1 MMDIIVCQRL
11 AGTWKIMNLWVIQI
25 PIPNTNNQHP
35 VRNHAKGRLCS
46 TISNS
51 AKIKDEDISID
62 LQMGFLGD

>member
-1 MMDIIVCQRL
+1 MSKTSRYMKNNELVNN
-11 AGTWKIMNLWVIQI
+11 T
-25 PIPNTNNQHP
+25 NTNNQQP

-62 LQMGFLGD
+62 LQWDF

>member
-1 MMDIIVCQRL
+1 MSKTSRYMENNELVSN
-11 AGTWKIMNLWVIQI
+11 TNTNTNT
-25 PIPNTNNQHP
+25 NTNNQQP

-62 LQMGFLGD
+62 LQWDF

>member
-1 MMDIIVCQRL
+1 MENNELVSN
-11 AGTWKIMNLWVIQI
+11 TNTNT
-25 PIPNTNNQHP
+25 NTNNQQP

-62 LQMGFLGD
+62 LQWDF

>member
-1 MMDIIVCQRL
+1 MSKTNRYMENNELVSN
-11 AGTWKIMNLWVIQI
+11 T
-25 PIPNTNNQHP
+25 NTNNQQP

-62 LQMGFLGD
+62 LQWDF

>member
-1 MMDIIVCQRL
+1 MSKTSRYMEKNELVSN
-11 AGTWKIMNLWVIQI
+11 TNT
-25 PIPNTNNQHP
+25 NTNNQQP

-62 LQMGFLGD
+62 LQWDF

>member
-1 MMDIIVCQRL
+1 MSKTSRYMKNNELVSN
-11 AGTWKIMNLWVIQI
+11 T
-25 PIPNTNNQHP
+25 NTNNQHP

-51 AKIKDEDISID
+51 TKIKDEDISID